1 MKNMMLRQSINGI
14 KDKTVNTLSESTH
27 GVFTHKAI

>member
-1 MKNMMLRQSINGI
+1 MEKMMLRQSINAI

-27 GVFTHKAI
+27 GVFTHKAM